1 MRRGLGVFP
10 HAHGFEGPVH
20 ASADVPGRYAEVFKA
35 KGAVLLHHG
44 GDDLVVRVLEDH
56 AASFAHFEAVF
67 FLVRGDAVN
76 PDLALLRDVEGVE
89 QLGKRRFA
97 AAVAAQHGHELAA
110 LHAQAHAGDGFF
122 LRALVAKL
130 YIFYF
135 NDGVSHGAAPP
146 FTGGII
152 PPKR

>member
-1 MRRGLGVFP
+1 M
-10 HAHGFEGPVH
+10 
-20 ASADVPGRYAEVFKA
+20 
-35 KGAVLLHHG
+35 
-44 GDDLVVRVLEDH
+44 
-56 AASFAHFEAVF
+56 
-67 FLVRGDAVN
+67 RGDAVD
-76 PDLALLRDVEGVE
+76 PDLALLGNVEGVE

-110 LHAQAHAGDGFF
+110 LHAQAHAGNGVF

-130 YIFYF
+130 CIFYL